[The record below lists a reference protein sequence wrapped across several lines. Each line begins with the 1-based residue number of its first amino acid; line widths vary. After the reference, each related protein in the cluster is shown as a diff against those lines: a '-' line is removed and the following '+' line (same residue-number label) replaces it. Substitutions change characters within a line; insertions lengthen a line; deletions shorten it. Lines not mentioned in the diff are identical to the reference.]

1 MTTWSPRRRW
11 AMVVMVTVIAIAAGM
26 VTIAWA
32 RRIASPWPEM
42 AGTPYEIPLGS
53 DGCPVIEEQRQFVD
67 APGALVPPGATEVLL
82 CITPTTLRSQG
93 PAVAD
98 PPRQRVLRAGAADF
112 VALLNQLPNR
122 NDAWRQWQRLHSGW
136 WPDAAPEPMGESCL
150 LGGHSHE
157 HSFVLRYPNRPPVP
171 LIYTCGGQAGGITTG
186 TRTRMDDTKP
196 HLVDEFL
203 TRFRQQ

>member
-1 MTTWSPRRRW
+1 
-11 AMVVMVTVIAIAAGM
+11 MVVMVTVIAIAAGM